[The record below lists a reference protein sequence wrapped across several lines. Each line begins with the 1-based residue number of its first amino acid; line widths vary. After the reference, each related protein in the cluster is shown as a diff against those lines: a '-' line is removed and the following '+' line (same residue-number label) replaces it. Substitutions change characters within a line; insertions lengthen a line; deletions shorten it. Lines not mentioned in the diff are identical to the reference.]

1 MTPEPDAWVRQ
12 LLIHRFKMFLLI
24 PAEFPLVIMLH
35 FLSFRCRTEN
45 GSHFDASSLGHYD
58 RHRCRHA
65 RASHRQ
71 SLEMDEKGNKDARR
85 DARCPGKLVSAEA
98 MVGGERAP
106 SWIRSKYMQT
116 SASALRRMLEL
127 WHLSVT
133 ADEAIKSRWFLCV
146 FSSIKGITRTLKQDK
161 GWLISIN

>member
-12 LLIHRFKMFLLI
+12 LLIHRFKRFLLI

-58 RHRCRHA
+58 RHRRRHA

-71 SLEMDEKGNKDARR
+71 SLEVDEKGNKDARR
-85 DARCPGKLVSAEA
+85 DARCPGKLVAAEA

-133 ADEAIKSRWFLCV
+133 ADEAIKSRWFFLCFLPSKV
-146 FSSIKGITRTLKQDK
+146 LPEHSSRIKGDWYQ
-161 GWLISIN
+161 